1 MCDSQHCGTPTVHI
15 IEYIVMQ
22 FFFVKVRMSNFLST
36 TVQSS
41 SYMYNVL
48 FDVDMLH

>member
-1 MCDSQHCGTPTVHI
+1 MCDSQHCGTPTVHV

-22 FFFVKVRMSNFLST
+22 FFFVKVRMSIFWST

-41 SYMYNVL
+41 SYMHNVL